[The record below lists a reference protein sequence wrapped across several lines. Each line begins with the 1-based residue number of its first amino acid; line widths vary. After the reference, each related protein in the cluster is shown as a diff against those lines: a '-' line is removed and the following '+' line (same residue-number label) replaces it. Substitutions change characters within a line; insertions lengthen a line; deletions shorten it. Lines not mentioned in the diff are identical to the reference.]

1 MAHGGRRVGAGR
13 QPGSKGQR
21 TRSKEADREF
31 VREQVSA
38 VLGPVVQAAIKRALG
53 LSYLV
58 TRDAKTGK
66 FIRVTKRTLQAVE
79 TAIEVW
85 EKEPDM
91 AAIRELLDR
100 AIDRPKEQAFD
111 VNMAVDW
118 DKRIARIRA
127 ARKRVGDK

>member
-1 MAHGGRRVGAGR
+1 M
-13 QPGSKGQR
+13 
-21 TRSKEADREF
+21 
-31 VREQVSA
+31 REQVSA